1 MSKPYTCYEW
11 NRLRYDADRL
21 WKQGIRS
28 GDRTIIELMYGYS
41 EHDATILCDQLAE
54 RERITDHYLEDY
66 NPEIGF

>member
-28 GDRTIIELMYGYS
+28 GDRTIIELQYGYS
-41 EHDATILCDQLAE
+41 EHDAAILCEQLAS
-54 RERITDHYLEDY
+54 RERVANHWLETY
-66 NPEIGF
+66 NPDLGF